1 MSAAEAN
8 AVAASRTIRLDQPI
22 QNVVSGSNRHKYFK
36 RPIIPFMSAQPPE
49 VLFATT
55 RDGESALDAPAAEPE
70 PLARDAGC
78 QSDMRESDTQTD
90 PYTPDYVVPAGT
102 EPEVLGLA
110 ALKWGQGLPAGLHEV
125 QMIERARAKR
135 AFEAA
140 LPPMTDEASL
150 ALRRKM
156 MSEQELRDWNV
167 REGEIFANLVR
178 GARPPIAPPAS
189 AAGDPSALP
198 FPPPPLPPCPPP
210 PSVPPRHARLPV
222 APLAGREG
230 GGVRRGA
237 ARAVG
242 GAGALLGRAHR
253 AHASAQAH
261 REGPRDFADPAAA
274 DQGAAQAVGGA
285 EEGGG
290 RPPAARRGDGVRR
303 LRLGGVRADDAQ
315 RQHHPRQAGARAR
328 ASPRAPPPHPS
339 PPPPSA
345 PPHRPPPSRPPH
357 QAHRYETKPLQLE
370 TLHGLQELESGLP
383 KKLLLSRVTRPG
395 KAAAKGY
402 AERKASRMAAQLD
415 RTDASLKAAKQARPS
430 EKDQREALLA
440 GYRDTKPIERSPTPT
455 VAPPEQDEEVEVACV
470 LLQRLLRGRAIQ
482 NMVYAGK
489 ERRLE
494 LIRELQAAPDEA
506 AAADDDDDA
515 AESAAAKAVEGAQAL
530 LVGVELDRLAKELRR
545 CREERRIADMVR
557 AAEELRRVREAE
569 ESGRRQAE
577 MQARAEHEER
587 FRQLTLVHNA
597 SAASYIAA
605 IVDGAVDAAAA
616 KRAAAEAALKAGRL
630 NGIVDSLEEKLAHP
644 TATVHELVDGFVL
657 PEVERQIARRE
668 ELAEDGKYASAA
680 GKELEKVVAAVELAT
695 GGY

>member
-1 MSAAEAN
+1 MEGGRQPRDVVMEYADYGSEAY
-8 AVAASRTIRLDQPI
+8 A
-22 QNVVSGSNRHKYFK
+22 
-36 RPIIPFMSAQPPE
+36 
-49 VLFATT
+49 
-55 RDGESALDAPAAEPE
+55 
-70 PLARDAGC
+70 
-78 QSDMRESDTQTD
+78 
-90 PYTPDYVVPAGT
+90 
-102 EPEVLGLA
+102 
-110 ALKWGQGLPAGLHEV
+110 
-125 QMIERARAKR
+125 
-135 AFEAA
+135 
-140 LPPMTDEASL
+140 PMTRNGNITLDKQVL
-150 ALRRKM
+150 
-156 MSEQELRDWNV
+156 
-167 REGEIFANLVR
+167 
-178 GARPPIAPPAS
+178 
-189 AAGDPSALP
+189 
-198 FPPPPLPPCPPP
+198 
-210 PSVPPRHARLPV
+210 
-222 APLAGREG
+222 
-230 GGVRRGA
+230 
-237 ARAVG
+237 
-242 GAGALLGRAHR
+242 
-253 AHASAQAH
+253 
-261 REGPRDFADPAAA
+261 
-274 DQGAAQAVGGA
+274 
-285 EEGGG
+285 
-290 RPPAARRGDGVRR
+290 
-303 LRLGGVRADDAQ
+303 
-315 RQHHPRQAGARAR
+315 AR
-328 ASPRAPPPHPS
+328 ASPRAPTPHPS
-339 PPPPSA
+339 PPPPST

-440 GYRDTKPIERSPTPT
+440 GYRDTKPIERPPTPT

-494 LIRELQAAPDEA
+494 LIRELQATPDEAA
-506 AAADDDDDA
+506 AAADDDDA
-515 AESAAAKAVEGAQAL
+515 AEGAAAKAVEGAQAL

-616 KRAAAEAALKAGRL
+616 KRAAAEATLKAGRL